1 MMHFAWYDM
10 VGTSGVLM
18 VLVAYFLLQY
28 AGIGY
33 WWALLIVPIVV
44 GATGVAVERLM
55 GNKPEER
62 FNFIS
67 ARAEFVS
74 EEGLDI

>member
-1 MMHFAWYDM
+1 LAVQASQPNQLLPVTLADAER
-10 VGTSGVLM
+10 SAIAK
-18 VLVAYFLLQY
+18 LVEQLK
-28 AGIGY
+28 
-33 WWALLIVPIVV
+33 
-44 GATGVAVERLM
+44 

-67 ARAEFVS
+67 ERAEFVS